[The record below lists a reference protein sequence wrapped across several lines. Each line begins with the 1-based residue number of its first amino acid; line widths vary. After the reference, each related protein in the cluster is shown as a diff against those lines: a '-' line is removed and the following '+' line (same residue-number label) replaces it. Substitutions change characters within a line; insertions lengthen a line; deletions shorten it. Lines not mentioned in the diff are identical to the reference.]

1 MNGNTELLNFVYQ
14 NAQMGTATINQLA
27 EIVDES
33 DFKNHLE
40 AQLQGYRDMEHDA
53 EKLLE
58 ANGCD
63 EKGLSAFEKVRTYLM
78 IDLQTLTDKSPAH
91 VAEMM
96 MIGSNMGVINAI
108 KNLRKYEDAEKDI
121 KGLMEQ
127 LQRFEERNIE
137 QLKKFL

>member
-1 MNGNTELLNFVYQ
+1 MNENTELLNFIYQ
-14 NAQMGTATINQLA
+14 NAQMGTTTINQLA
-27 EIVDES
+27 GIVENS
-33 DFKNHLE
+33 SFKNHLE
-40 AQLQGYRDMEHDA
+40 AQLEGYRDMEREA
-53 EKLLE
+53 VKLLE
-58 ANGCD
+58 ENDCD
-63 EKGLSAFEKVRTYLM
+63 EKGLSAFEKIRTYLM

-108 KNLRKYEDAEKDI
+108 KNLRKYKDAGQDVKS
-121 KGLMEQ
+121 LMGR